1 MTNLFVNRLTTTSK
15 LPYKKYESDAGFDL
29 SCDENFE
36 IKPWDKILVHT
47 GIAFTVPEGTYG
59 QIAPRSSVSMKG
71 VFVNA
76 GVIDR
81 TYTGEVRI
89 LLFNMTNDVI
99 RFTQGDRIAQL
110 IIKKIDSPTIIECN
124 DLNTTE
130 RGSGGFGSTGDR

>member
-1 MTNLFVNRLTTTSK
+1 MTTLLVNRLTTTSK

-36 IKPWDKILVHT
+36 IKPWDKTLVNT
-47 GIAFTVPEGTYG
+47 GISFTVPEGTYG

-89 LLFNMTNDVI
+89 LLFNMTNKI
-99 RFTQGDRIAQL
+99 MKFTQGDRIAQL
-110 IIKKIDSPTIIECN
+110 IIKKIDNPKVMEYDIP
-124 DLNTTE
+124 LNNTE
-130 RGSGGFGSTGDR
+130 RGSNGFGSTGQ